1 MKNVDEKTGLDMRVR
16 GEPGPKY
23 YQMIN
28 TLKQHPAL
36 PMSER
41 LHTRCSN
48 VGKNSEVASASAFRQ
63 AFISVGSEQEQRE
76 VFERHFGTSIK

>member
-1 MKNVDEKTGLDMRVR
+1 MVIFAVGQKDAEERFPMKNVDEKTGLDMRVR

-41 LHTRCSN
+41 GYIHVVSKCW
-48 VGKNSEVASASAFRQ
+48 
-63 AFISVGSEQEQRE
+63 
-76 VFERHFGTSIK
+76 